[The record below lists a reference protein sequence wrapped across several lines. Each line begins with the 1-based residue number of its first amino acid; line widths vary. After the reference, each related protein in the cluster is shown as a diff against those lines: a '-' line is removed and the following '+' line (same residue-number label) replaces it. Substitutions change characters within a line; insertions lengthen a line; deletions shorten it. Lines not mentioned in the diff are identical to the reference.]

1 MNLKL
6 TSINGGLKI
15 EVHENS
21 SQKSGITTGS
31 VATAASV
38 AALLKL
44 VDKAPDIV
52 KITAPTTT
60 LTVEIEDTS
69 FIDNNT
75 ARAIVK
81 KPNYN
86 DPDVTRGMELSL
98 IHI

>member
-44 VDKAPDIV
+44 VDKRS
-52 KITAPTTT
+52 
-60 LTVEIEDTS
+60 EEHTS
-69 FIDNNT
+69 
-75 ARAIVK
+75 
-81 KPNYN
+81 
-86 DPDVTRGMELSL
+86 ELQS
-98 IHI
+98 HA